1 MALTRRTFIKASTA
15 AGAVASPA
23 LSKASQWTNGQSW
36 PTVKVGNVR
45 QLEPGKA
52 VHFTYP
58 DAASP
63 AWLVKL
69 EQPAYQGV
77 GPNKDIVAFSAL
89 CTHMGCPVTFTG
101 GRFVCPCHKSMFDP
115 GKNGQVYQGLAT
127 DYLPQIQLSVDGA
140 GDIHAERME
149 GLVWGR
155 VRDLQFQKAASKA

>member
-1 MALTRRTFIKASTA
+1 MALTRRTFIKAGTA
-15 AGAVASPA
+15 AGAVANPA
-23 LSKASQWTNGQSW
+23 LGKASEWVNGQPW
-36 PTVKVGNVR
+36 PTAKVGNVH
-45 QLEPGKA
+45 QLEPGKP

-58 DAASP
+58 DAQSP

-69 EQPAYQGV
+69 GQPAYEGV
-77 GPNKDIVAFSAL
+77 GPDKDIVAFSGL
-89 CTHMGCPVTFTG
+89 CTHMGCPVAFTG

-115 GKNGQVYQGLAT
+115 AKNGQVYQGLAT
-127 DYLPQIQLSVDGA
+127 DYLPQIQLRVDSA